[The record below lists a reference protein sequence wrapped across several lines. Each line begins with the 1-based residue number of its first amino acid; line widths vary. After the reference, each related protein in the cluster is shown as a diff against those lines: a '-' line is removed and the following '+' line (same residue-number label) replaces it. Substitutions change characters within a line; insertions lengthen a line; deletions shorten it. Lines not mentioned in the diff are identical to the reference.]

1 MEWATA
7 FSTIVGLIA
16 SFKSENRAQA
26 NDEYNDFLEWLG
38 EKRHDEIISL
48 LNINTKASISIKA
61 LLNQDRATLLDKL
74 EAIDKMLATI
84 SSQIGGFSELAHA
97 IKPGFELS
105 DQAMEILRQMENG
118 QSSAFLKVTFLSGE
132 TVMQAFDG
140 RTGEINYNEP
150 RFLEDDLNTLV
161 ATGMLMK
168 SHNKN
173 GDSVYRIT
181 RQASKLVNLSIQIQ
195 A

>member
-16 SFKSENRAQA
+16 SFKNENRARA
-26 NDEYNDFLEWLG
+26 SDEYNDFLEWLS

-48 LNINTKASISIKA
+48 FNINAKASISIKA
-61 LLNQDRATLLDKL
+61 LLNQDRAILLDKL
-74 EAIDKMLATI
+74 ETIDKMLATI
-84 SSQIGGFSELAHA
+84 SSQIGGFSELVHA

-105 DQAMEILRQMENG
+105 DQSIGILRQMENG
-118 QSSAFLKVTFLSGE
+118 QSSAFSKVTYLSGK
-132 TVMQAFDG
+132 TVVQAFDG
-140 RTGEINYNEP
+140 SAGKINYNEP

-161 ATGMLMK
+161 ATGMLIK

-173 GDSVYRIT
+173 GDPVYRVT
-181 RQASKLVNLSIQIQ
+181 RQASNLVNLSDQ